1 LANGNYFLY
10 AFGVFS
16 VIISYRAEGKTATR
30 KRRLLNY
37 MFEEC
42 KEFFEAKIGESY
54 GDYSQI
60 DHKDFLKFILDQK
73 LVIDDLPYDLEELID
88 EFIQQDRVYKQFL
101 N

>member
-1 LANGNYFLY
+1 
-10 AFGVFS
+10 
-16 VIISYRAEGKTATR
+16 
-30 KRRLLNY
+30 

-54 GDYSQI
+54 GDYSPI
-60 DHKDFLKFILDQK
+60 DHKEFLNFILDQN

-88 EFIQQDRVYKQFL
+88 EFIQQDRVYKQFI